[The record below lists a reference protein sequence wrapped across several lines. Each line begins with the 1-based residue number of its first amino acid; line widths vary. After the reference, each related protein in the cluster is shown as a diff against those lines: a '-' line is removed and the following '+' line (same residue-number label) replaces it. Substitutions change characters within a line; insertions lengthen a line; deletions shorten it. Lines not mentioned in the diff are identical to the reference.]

1 MDGGKQLAR
10 RIRSARNISQ
20 ITGAMEAVA
29 ASKMKKAQAIA
40 AGGQPYQ
47 EMLGM
52 VAGQLRRQ
60 AGGDF
65 GHPLLIQTESQAAK
79 PKLHILISSDKGLCG
94 GLNSNLF
101 RLAERAIPAS
111 GPVIAVGRKAVDY
124 CHKTNWEMVGANPE
138 IGDKPDYSQ
147 TKPSSAIAME
157 EFLAR
162 RVSSVVLI
170 YQKFHNTLTQRPT
183 ADTLLPVQLKTV
195 EEEMKMFNLNYIF
208 KPGRQELLADLLPY
222 YVHMS
227 LYQAVVSAKAAE
239 QSARMIAMKTASD
252 NAEDVR
258 GNLQLLYNQKRQEMI
273 TAEISDV
280 VTAGMA
286 LYEK

>member
-1 MDGGKQLAR
+1 MDGGKQLKR
-10 RIRSARNISQ
+10 RIQSAKNISQ

-40 AGGQPYQ
+40 GGGRPYQ

-52 VAGQLRRQ
+52 IAGQLRRQ
-60 AGGDF
+60 AGDDF
-65 GHPLLIQTESQAAK
+65 GHPLLVRTEAQMAR
-79 PKLHILISSDKGLCG
+79 PKLFILISSDRGLCG

-101 RLAERAIPAS
+101 RLAEKAIPAG
-111 GPVIAVGRKAVDY
+111 GPVIAIGKKAVDY
-124 CHKTNWEMVGANPE
+124 CHKTDWEMIGAIDE
-138 IGDKPDYSQ
+138 VGDKPDYTQ
-147 TKPSSAIAME
+147 TKPSSTIAVQ
-157 EFLAR
+157 EFLER

-183 ADTLLPVQLKTV
+183 ADTLLPVELKTL
-195 EEEMKMFNLNYIF
+195 ELEATMFNLSYTF

-227 LYQAVVSAKAAE
+227 LYQAVLSAKAAE
-239 QSARMIAMKTASD
+239 QSARMIAMKSASD

-258 GNLQLLYNQKRQEMI
+258 VNLQLMYNQKRQQMI

-286 LYEK
+286 M